1 MCIRDRIELAGTSVN
16 RATLHNAK
24 RLASLDLH
32 YEDTI
37 IVRKAGEIIPE
48 VIRVIKEFRIVNSKL
63 VRFPQNCPACDSKLI
78 QEKNEAITKCIN
90 SGCPAKLKGLLRHW
104 VSKGSMNIEG
114 LGEKI
119 INQLVNEGYVKS
131 IADLYKL
138 EIDSLLELERFG
150 LSLIHI

>member
-1 MCIRDRIELAGTSVN
+1 MN

-24 RLASLDLH
+24 RLSSLDLH

-48 VIRVIKEFRIVNSKL
+48 VIRVIKEFRKVDSQL
-63 VRFPQNCPACDSKLI
+63 VEFPQNCPACDSKLI
-78 QEKNEAITKCIN
+78 QQEDEAITKCIN
-90 SGCPAKLKGLLRHW
+90 FECPAKLKGLLRHW
-104 VSKGSMNIEG
+104 VSKGSMNIDG

-131 IADLYKL
+131 IADLY
-138 EIDSLLELERFG
+138 